1 MMDSQNINSFISNFN
16 YASTPDN
23 LGQIFYN
30 EQSSIEQRSFTSA
43 ADPVNMQSNRLAGLP
58 GWTMK
63 GKGLD
68 SPRWLSSVSIT
79 AIIDLLLKSYPNFSL
94 KSVHNALSL
103 RGVHFVSKSKALEHV
118 LANGGLQEEVN
129 HSSFLCLLCFFV
141 CFADCKRRS
150 TISLCL
156 LSQSYLFA
164 VLWSSLHFFQA
175 IFSNITAAHLIFWF
189 WFSDL
194 KSPWS
199 MVKIYTLWIIV
210 LKYCV

>member
-30 EQSSIEQRSFTSA
+30 EESSIEQRSFTSA

-79 AIIDLLLKSYPNFSL
+79 AIIDLLLELYPNFFSSNLFTSHFSL
-94 KSVHNALSL
+94 SP

-129 HSSFLCLLCFFV
+129 HSSFLCLLC
-141 CFADCKRRS
+141 
-150 TISLCL
+150 SLCGL
-156 LSQSYLFA
+156 QEEVNHFSLFA
-164 VLWSSLHFFQA
+164 FPILFTCCSLKQLAFLPGNFFEHYSCTFDFL
-175 IFSNITAAHLIFWF
+175 ILIF
-189 WFSDL
+189 
-194 KSPWS
+194 
-199 MVKIYTLWIIV
+199 
-210 LKYCV
+210 